1 MDDKEL
7 ELLEALKAQL
17 KKENESIPQ
26 NDTTE
31 EDELFKQLKLQ
42 LEEDN
47 KKLKRALQTNKSTD
61 TSDND
66 QDVGD
71 ENDKSSKGIV
81 IRVEIRNSA
90 FKRYLDLF
98 RGYLPAYF
106 FTTFALEKICSCRRR
121 NAEIGKP

>member
-26 NDTTE
+26 NETTE
-31 EDELFKQLKLQ
+31 EDELLKQLQLQ

-90 FKRYLDLF
+90 FKR
-98 RGYLPAYF
+98 
-106 FTTFALEKICSCRRR
+106 
-121 NAEIGKP
+121 